1 MDSISVRNESG
12 QVVSMSFTSDQDPRK
27 IIVEQRIARGE
38 LEKVSKGTKSDAAE
52 AINRRAVED
61 YHTGLKDERGDLLKS
76 VHGGGID
83 PDAQGDV
90 LGQPSGSE
98 HTEGALVVEGKL
110 PIGDSHPDA
119 AVDAPNEPL
128 AVSASEVEAE
138 KSNTTTAAK
147 KTAAAKK

>member
-12 QVVSMSFTSDQDPRK
+12 QVVSMSFTGDQDPRK
-27 IIVEQRIARGE
+27 TIVEQRIARGE
-38 LEKVSKGTKSDAAE
+38 LEKVTKSAKSDAPG

-90 LGQPSGSE
+90 MGQPSGSE
-98 HTEGALVVEGKL
+98 PVEGALVVDGNL
-110 PIGDSHPDA
+110 PVGDSHPDA
-119 AVDAPNEPL
+119 AVEAPNEPL
-128 AVSASEVEAE
+128 AVSAPEVEAG
-138 KSNTTTAAK
+138 KTNTSTAKAK
-147 KTAAAKK
+147 K

>member
-12 QVVSMSFTSDQDPRK
+12 QVVSMSFTGDQDPRK

-38 LEKVSKGTKSDAAE
+38 LEKVSKGSKSDAAE
-52 AINRRAVED
+52 ALNRRAVED
-61 YHTGLKDERGDLLKS
+61 YHTGLRDEKGDLLKS

-90 LGQPSGSE
+90 MGQPTGSE
-98 HTEGALVVEGKL
+98 HVDGALVVEGKL

-119 AVDAPNEPL
+119 AVEAPNEPV
-128 AVSASEVEAE
+128 AVSAPEV
-138 KSNTTTAAK
+138 KAAK
-147 KTAAAKK
+147 TNTSAAKTAKK